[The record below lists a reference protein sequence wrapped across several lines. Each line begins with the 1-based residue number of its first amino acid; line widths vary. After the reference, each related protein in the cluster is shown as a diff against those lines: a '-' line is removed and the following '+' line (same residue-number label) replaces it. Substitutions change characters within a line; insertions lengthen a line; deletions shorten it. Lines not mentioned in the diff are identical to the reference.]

1 MEQGPQEAK
10 TAENLGLAEIGSTPT
25 IVRTNLKSNLSL
37 PFLRLFLALSPGIS
51 ALDGSRW
58 RLTHSEN

>member
-25 IVRTNLKSNLSL
+25 IVRTNLKSNRTAGLEWQIQPL
-37 PFLRLFLALSPGIS
+37 AAVLALV
-51 ALDGSRW
+51 SRTKP
-58 RLTHSEN
+58 RYLCS